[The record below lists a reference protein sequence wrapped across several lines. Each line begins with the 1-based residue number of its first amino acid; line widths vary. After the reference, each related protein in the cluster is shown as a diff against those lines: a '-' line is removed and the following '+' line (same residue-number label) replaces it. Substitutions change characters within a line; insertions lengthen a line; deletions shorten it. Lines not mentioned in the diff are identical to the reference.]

1 MDKLTKM
8 DLSIVIVSWNT
19 QNLLK
24 SCLKSII
31 QFTKNIKYEIIVID
45 NASNDGSVGMIQ
57 SQFPSVILI
66 KNKENVGFSK
76 ANNQGIRIAK
86 GEHIVLLNS
95 DTYITENSFYKM
107 FIYMKENKEVGICGP
122 KVLNPDHSPQSTRV
136 DQFKPFDTFLKIT
149 GLYNY
154 KKEVERMDY
163 NRVQK
168 VEVIGGCCMFF
179 RKKVFDTVGLLDE
192 HYFLYNEENDICLRA
207 KKIKWEIVFY
217 PVSTIFHFKGSSTS
231 QKEISEKVEIACY
244 KSNMHFFKKYFSKQ
258 TYFLL
263 LLTYKGVFLIKFLEL
278 FFLYLISSPS
288 KKNKIKEKKRLK
300 WCLLT
305 T

>member
-95 DTYITENSFYKM
+95 DTYIF
-107 FIYMKENKEVGICGP
+107 C
-122 KVLNPDHSPQSTRV
+122 
-136 DQFKPFDTFLKIT
+136 IT
-149 GLYNY
+149 
-154 KKEVERMDY
+154 
-163 NRVQK
+163 
-168 VEVIGGCCMFF
+168 
-179 RKKVFDTVGLLDE
+179 
-192 HYFLYNEENDICLRA
+192 
-207 KKIKWEIVFY
+207 
-217 PVSTIFHFKGSSTS
+217 
-231 QKEISEKVEIACY
+231 
-244 KSNMHFFKKYFSKQ
+244 
-258 TYFLL
+258 
-263 LLTYKGVFLIKFLEL
+263 
-278 FFLYLISSPS
+278 
-288 KKNKIKEKKRLK
+288 
-300 WCLLT
+300 
-305 T
+305 